1 MRLKFLSALT
11 WHSQGIFDAAEYIS
25 CVIRWKAGV
34 GLGIH
39 LIGSRAAHLAKGRP
53 GNDKQ

>member
-1 MRLKFLSALT
+1 MKFLSALM
-11 WHSQGIFDAAEYIS
+11 WRSQGIFDAVEYIS

-39 LIGSRAAHLAKGRP
+39 LIGSRAAHLTKGRP